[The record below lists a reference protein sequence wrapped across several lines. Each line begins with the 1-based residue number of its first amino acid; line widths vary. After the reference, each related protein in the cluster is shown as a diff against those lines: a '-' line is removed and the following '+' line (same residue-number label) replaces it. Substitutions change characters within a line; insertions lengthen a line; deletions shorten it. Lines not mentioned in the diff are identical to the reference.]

1 MSTLRRSITW
11 ASATVLTV
19 VFAGVASAQSATTGA
34 ITGQVTTANG
44 SSPDGAQVQ
53 VISRQTGARTGAVVR
68 ENGRYLVQGL
78 EPGPGYTVTIRRIGF
93 APFTQNNVVVTLG
106 QATRVDARI
115 EPQATVL
122 AAVTTTAAAS
132 ANTEQIISP
141 TKTGVGRVVGDT
153 LLRRLPTLNQNFTDF
168 IRLTPQVQNTGSGL
182 SAGGAPAR
190 LNNIQIDGAN
200 ATDIFGLATTGGQP
214 GAQAGGRSI
223 NIEAVKEYQVLLSP
237 FDVRQGNFTGAL
249 INAVTKNGTNE
260 FHGTAFATTRNEKLG
275 ADVPFIR
282 TQKYQQDQYNFSFGG
297 PIVRDKAFFFIAPN
311 FQHRQ
316 APATGPYQGQALN
329 SAIPF
334 VPGDSDVTR
343 FATILKNQYGIDPGT
358 AGAVTNNN
366 PLAGL
371 FSRLDFN
378 LPGIASRLV
387 VRDNYQ
393 RADRD
398 NFSRSTALANPTIA
412 LSSNSYQF
420 RSRTNQAIA
429 QLNTTTQNGLN
440 NELILSY
447 QTQRDLRAPLLNAPS
462 ITVQLR
468 SSQGTGPTARSQAQY
483 GALLAGADASSQA
496 NALDQNITEFTD
508 NLSRSFGAHTLTVG
522 SQNQIFKIRNLFAQN
537 LFGTYT
543 FTNFDSLA
551 AGNPN
556 FYAVAKDQG
565 AGLAARFTAANFSG
579 YVQDLWNVNPRVN
592 VTYGVRLDVGHFYT
606 QPFYNQQID
615 SIFHQ
620 RTDQLPGSQVQVS
633 PRVGFNW
640 DVTGDQKNQL
650 RGGVGS
656 FTGRPSYVFYSNAY
670 GNTGAGVTILNCGN
684 SGNPGPAPKFS
695 PDINNQSS
703 VCLNGQGLTGYATGG
718 FLGQIAT
725 IDKNFKNPQSA
736 RATLGYDRALT
747 PTLTATLE
755 GLYTHAIYAPFY
767 VNDNL
772 RVRRDAN
779 GNLLRDRNGRVI
791 YANIAANGGTTFNAP
806 VGYPAGVTYDT
817 AAIVT
822 NRLTLNNGGGL
833 IRLANENLDYSYSL
847 TGTLDKRFV
856 NGARIT
862 GSYIY
867 GHSYDVQSLTSDV
880 AGSNFRFG
888 RTVSDRPFTDKYLGT
903 SAFDQPHRVLLTGSY
918 TFRTRTDVS
927 VIYDGH
933 SGQAYDYVYAAGSGN
948 GSGDLNGDGQ
958 QGNDLVYVPRNV
970 YAPNEIRFAS
980 RVRGTAADSARD
992 IASQQAA
999 FGNLIQSTACLRRAQ
1014 GSILGRN
1021 ACRNPWQND
1030 VQLSLRQSLPSL
1042 RGNNVSLQL
1051 DVFNL
1056 LNLLNSNWGETSY
1069 AGGNTQVNLLSHQGQ
1084 TVAGNPALTQS
1095 QGIFTYGTSSNP
1107 YPPKYTSTNYV
1118 SSFYQIQLGLRYGF

>member
-1 MSTLRRSITW
+1 MSTLRRSVTRSVTW
-11 ASATVLTV
+11 ATATVLTV
-19 VFAGVASAQSATTGA
+19 AGAGVASAQSATTGA
-34 ITGQVTTANG
+34 ISGQVTTTNG
-44 SSPDGAQVQ
+44 QSADGAQIQ
-53 VISRQTGARTGAVVR
+53 VVSRQTGARTGAVVR

-78 EPGPGYTVTIRRIGF
+78 EPGPGYTVTVRRIGF
-93 APFTQNNVVVTLG
+93 APISENNVVVTLG
-106 QATRVDARI
+106 LATRVDLRL
-115 EPQATVL
+115 EPQAAVL
-122 AAVTTTAAAS
+122 GAVAVTAQAAGTS
-132 ANTEQIISP
+132 ELTISP
-141 TKTGVGRVVGDT
+141 TKTGISRVVGDT

-168 IRLTPQVQNTGSGL
+168 VRLTPQVQNTGSGL

-200 ATDIFGLATTGGQP
+200 ATDIFGLASTGGQP

-260 FHGTAFATTRNEKLG
+260 FHGTAFATTRNQKLG
-275 ADVPFIR
+275 ADVPLIR
-282 TQKYQQDQYNFSFGG
+282 SQTYQQDQYDFSIGG
-297 PIVRDKAFFFIAPN
+297 PIVRDKAFFFLAPN

-316 APATGPYQGQALN
+316 APASGPFQGQAAN
-329 SAIPF
+329 SAVPF

-343 FATILKNQYGIDPGT
+343 FTNILKNQYGINPGT

-393 RADRD
+393 HADRD

-412 LSSNSYQF
+412 LSSNSYTFQ
-420 RSRTNQAIA
+420 SRTNQAVA
-429 QLNTTTQNGLN
+429 QLNTTTQGGLN

-447 QTQRDLRAPLLNAPS
+447 QTQRDYRVPLLNAPS
-462 ITVQLR
+462 ITVNLR
-468 SSQGTGPTARSQAQY
+468 ANSAPTASQY
-483 GALLAGADASSQA
+483 GSLLAGADASSQA
-496 NALDQNITEFTD
+496 NQLDQNVTEFTD
-508 NLSRSFGAHTLTVG
+508 NLSRSFGAHTVTLG

-543 FTNFDSLA
+543 FVNLDSLA
-551 AGNPN
+551 AGNPRT
-556 FYAVAKDQG
+556 YAVAKDQG

-579 YVQDLWNVNPRVN
+579 YLQDLWNVNPRVN
-592 VTYGVRLDVGHFYT
+592 VTYGVRLDLGHFYT
-606 QPFYNQQID
+606 QPFYNAVID
-615 SIFHQ
+615 SLFQQ
-620 RTDQLPGSQVQVS
+620 RTDRLPNNQLQVS
-633 PRVGFNW
+633 PRIGFNW

-684 SGNPGPAPKFS
+684 SGNPGLSPLFS
-695 PDINNQSS
+695 SDVNNQSA
-703 VCLNGQGLTGYATGG
+703 VCRNGAGLTGYQTGG

-725 IDKNFKNPQSA
+725 VDRNFKNPQSA
-736 RATLGYDRALT
+736 RGTLGYDRAIT
-747 PTLTATLE
+747 PTLTATVE

-772 RVRRDAN
+772 KVRRDAN
-779 GNLLRDRNGRVI
+779 GNLLRDRNGRIV
-791 YANIAANGGTTFNAP
+791 YGNISSNGATSFTAP
-806 VGYPAGVTYDT
+806 AGYPAGVTYDT

-833 IRLANENLDYSYSL
+833 VRLTNENLDYSYSL
-847 TGTLDKRFV
+847 TGTLDKRFT

-862 GSYIY
+862 GSYTY

-888 RTVSDRPFTDKYLGT
+888 RTVGDRPFTDKYLGL

-933 SGQAYDYVYAAGSGN
+933 SGQAYDYVYAAGSAS

-958 QGNDLVYVPRNV
+958 QGNDLVYVPNNV
-970 YAPNEIRFAS
+970 RDPNQIRWAS
-980 RVRGTAADSARD
+980 RIRGSSADSARD
-992 IASQQAA
+992 IAAQQSA
-999 FGNLIQSTACLRRAQ
+999 FDNLIQTTTCLRNAQ
-1014 GSILGRN
+1014 GQILGRN

-1042 RGNNVSLQL
+1042 RGNNLALQL
-1051 DVFNL
+1051 DVFNF
-1056 LNLLNSNWGETSY
+1056 LNLLNNNWGATSY
-1069 AGGNTQVNLLSHQGQ
+1069 AGGNTQVNLLNHQGQ
-1084 TVAGNPALTQS
+1084 TVAGNPGLTQS

-1118 SSFYQIQLGLRYGF
+1118 SSYYQIQLGLRYGF